1 MFTSKLFN
9 GTFENNKKTDKIM
22 TKQSMDIKQ
31 IVRRK
36 KLKIVGDNSR
46 VIVLPHIPNELP
58 RIGNIIFRVLKLNK
72 AKSEKLLQETL
83 LLFMNRHRDIQQQFL
98 RHYDKISEYIPQ
110 GNNPTTTQKL
120 LIGAFLT
127 MEYSIESAALF
138 NPSIVPHPDQSLL
151 PKGSLRFIMS
161 LRATGEGHI
170 SSIVFRS
177 GIVDENF
184 SFNFDSVSEYVET
197 PAMVH
202 DPFYDNSLF
211 EMKLKDLKAWNN
223 TSITIMSKL
232 PAFFTH
238 ADLKLSI
245 QEVYMNDGH
254 DTDHWTINVINWLAD
269 SNYKVK
275 FNDDTAIC
283 ERVIFP
289 VSSNE
294 SKGIEDARFVKFDH
308 EDGEE
313 TYYATYTAYN
323 GQSILSQLIETK
335 DFQTFN
341 IITLNGEGVK
351 NKGMALFPRKV
362 NGQYA
367 MLSRQDGE
375 NNYIMFSD
383 NLHFWHSATLLQK
396 PEKSWEFVQIGN
408 CGSPIETER
417 GWLVLTHGV
426 GSMRQYSIGVILLDL
441 NDPTKIIARLDEP
454 LLSATEEE
462 REGYVPNVIYSCG
475 GMVFNK
481 TLILPYASSD
491 ITSRIAVVNLED
503 LFSKMRFIDK
513 KSLQ

>member
-1 MFTSKLFN
+1 M
-9 GTFENNKKTDKIM
+9 E
-22 TKQSMDIKQ
+22 QSMDLKR
-31 IVRRK
+31 IVKRK

-46 VIVLPHIPNELP
+46 VITLPHIPSELP
-58 RIGNIIFRVLKLNK
+58 RIGNIIRRVLKLNK
-72 AKSEKLLQETL
+72 EESKKLLQETL
-83 LLFMNRHRDIQQQFL
+83 QLFANRHKNIENQLL

-110 GNNPTTTQKL
+110 GINPNKTQKL
-120 LIGAFLT
+120 LIGAYLT

-161 LRATGEGHI
+161 LRATGEGHV

-177 GIVDENF
+177 GIIDENF

-202 DPFYDNSLF
+202 DPFYDTNLF
-211 EMKLKDLKAWNN
+211 QLKLKDLEAWNT
-223 TSITIMSKL
+223 TSITIMNKL
-232 PAFFTH
+232 PSFFTH
-238 ADLKLSI
+238 AELKLSI
-245 QEVYMNDGH
+245 QEVYMH
-254 DTDHWTINVINWLAD
+254 PEFQTDHWTINVINWLAD

-275 FNDDTAIC
+275 FDDETAIC

-294 SKGIEDARFVKFDH
+294 SKGIEDARFVKFTH
-308 EDGEE
+308 EDGKE

-323 GQSILSQLIETK
+323 GHSILPQLIETI

-362 NGQYA
+362 NDQYA

-383 NLHFWHSATLLQK
+383 NLHFWHTATLIQRPK
-396 PEKSWEFVQIGN
+396 HSWEFVQIGN
-408 CGSPIETER
+408 CGSPLETDK

-441 NDPTKIIARLDEP
+441 KDPRKIIACLDEP

-475 GMVFNK
+475 GMIFNK
-481 TLILPYASSD
+481 TLILPYATSD
-491 ITSRIAVVNLED
+491 IASRIAVVNLEE
-503 LFSKMRFIDK
+503 LFERMKFTSK
-513 KSLQ
+513 

>member
-1 MFTSKLFN
+1 
-9 GTFENNKKTDKIM
+9 
-22 TKQSMDIKQ
+22 MDLKR
-31 IVRRK
+31 IVKRK

-46 VIVLPHIPNELP
+46 VIALPHIPSELP
-58 RIGNIIFRVLKLNK
+58 RIGNIIRRVLKLKNEE
-72 AKSEKLLQETL
+72 SEKLLQETL
-83 LLFMNRHRDIQQQFL
+83 HLFANRHKNIEQQLL

-110 GNNPTTTQKL
+110 GINPNKTQKL
-120 LIGAFLT
+120 LVGAYLT

-138 NPSIVPHPDQSLL
+138 NPSIVPHPDQTLL

-161 LRATGEGHI
+161 LRATGEGHV

-177 GIVDENF
+177 GIIDENF

-197 PAMVH
+197 PTMVH
-202 DPFYDNSLF
+202 DPFYDTNLF
-211 EMKLKDLKAWNN
+211 QLKLKDLEAWNT
-223 TSITIMSKL
+223 TSITIMNKL
-232 PAFFTH
+232 PSFFTH
-238 ADLKLSI
+238 AELKLSI
-245 QEVYMNDGH
+245 QEVYMH
-254 DTDHWTINVINWLAD
+254 PEIKTDHWTINVINWLAD

-275 FNDDTAIC
+275 FDDETAIC

-294 SKGIEDARFVKFDH
+294 SKGIEDARFVKFTH

-323 GQSILSQLIETK
+323 GHSILPQLIETI

-341 IITLNGEGVK
+341 IITLNGDGVK

-375 NNYIMFSD
+375 NNFIMFSD
-383 NLHFWHSATLLQK
+383 NLHFWHTATLIQRPK
-396 PEKSWEFVQIGN
+396 HSWEFVQIGN
-408 CGSPIETER
+408 CGSPLETDK

-426 GSMRQYSIGVILLDL
+426 GSMRQYSIGAILLDL
-441 NDPTKIIARLDEP
+441 KDPKKIIACLDEP

-475 GMVFNK
+475 GMIFNK
-481 TLILPYASSD
+481 TLILPYATSD
-491 ITSRIAVVNLED
+491 IVSRIAVVNLED
-503 LFSKMRFIDK
+503 LFERMKFTSK
-513 KSLQ
+513 

>member
-1 MFTSKLFN
+1 M
-9 GTFENNKKTDKIM
+9 KIA
-22 TKQSMDIKQ
+22 
-31 IVRRK
+31 
-36 KLKIVGDNSR
+36 GDNSR
-46 VIVLPHIPNELP
+46 VIALPHIPSELP
-58 RIGNIIFRVLKLNK
+58 RIGNIILRVLKLSK
-72 AKSEKLLQETL
+72 KEGEKLLQETL
-83 LLFMNRHRDIQQQFL
+83 LLFADRHRNIQQQFL
-98 RHYDKISEYIPQ
+98 RHYDKISDYISQ
-110 GNNPTTTQKL
+110 NTIVNKTQKL
-120 LIGAFLT
+120 LIGAYLT

-138 NPSIVPHPDQSLL
+138 NPSIVPHPDQTLL

-177 GIVDENF
+177 GIVDQNF

-202 DPFYDNSLF
+202 DPFYNNDLF
-211 EMKLKDLKAWNN
+211 QLKLKDLKAWNE
-223 TSITIMSKL
+223 TSQTIMNQL
-232 PAFFTH
+232 PVFFTH
-238 ADLKLSI
+238 AELKLSI
-245 QEVYMNDGH
+245 QEVYINLDFK
-254 DTDHWTINVINWLAD
+254 TDHWTINVVNWLAD

-275 FNDDTAIC
+275 FDDETAIC

-289 VSSNE
+289 VSYNE
-294 SKGIEDARFVKFDH
+294 SKGIEDARFVRFTHD
-308 EDGEE
+308 DGEE
-313 TYYATYTAYN
+313 TYYATYTAFN
-323 GQSILSQLIETK
+323 GHSILSQLIETK

-362 NGQYA
+362 NGKYA

-383 NLHFWHSATLLQK
+383 NLHFWHSPILIQK
-396 PEKSWEFVQIGN
+396 PKQPWEFVQIGN
-408 CGSPIETER
+408 CGSPIETDK

-475 GMVFNK
+475 SMIFNE
-481 TLILPYASSD
+481 TLIVPYAMSD
-491 ITSRIAVVNLED
+491 IASRIAVVNLND
-503 LFSKMRFIDK
+503 LFNKMKFVIE
-513 KSLQ
+513 